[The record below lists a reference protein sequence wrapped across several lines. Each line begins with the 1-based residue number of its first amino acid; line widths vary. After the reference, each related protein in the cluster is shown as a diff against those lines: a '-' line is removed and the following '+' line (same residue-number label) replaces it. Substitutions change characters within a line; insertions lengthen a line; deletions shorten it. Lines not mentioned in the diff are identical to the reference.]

1 MMKYFLPLKEEV
13 EAFIKDHYDFQVKQV
28 AKAKAGVNFV
38 YRRKGESDWNA
49 SDSFGRN
56 ERDFIALN
64 DQFIE
69 RTNSIK
75 SGFPYRLFNKI
86 VADLVMERAHGMAL
100 A

>member
-13 EAFIKDHYDFQVKQV
+13 ESFIKEHYDFQVKKV
-28 AKAKAGVNFV
+28 AKAKAGINFV
-38 YRRKGESDWNA
+38 YRRKGDAVWNA
-49 SDSFGRN
+49 ADSFGRN

-64 DQFIE
+64 DQFID

-75 SGFPYRLFNKI
+75 TGFPYRLFNKI
-86 VADLVMERAHGMAL
+86 VADLVMEKAHGMAM